1 MIYKTLKEHLRVRGQ
16 KWREVGEMFEANPAA
31 VRTKELLKRGFIE
44 PVNGLET
51 KDAEKVEDKIC
62 FDDWETNGG
71 TSELA
76 KVLIAPEDYVE
87 DDKKYFTYDE
97 ACAIEKKLNNGWRLP
112 TRQEWVLICE
122 EFGTKG
128 GVYDVD
134 TLMKNLGLE
143 KNGLLYSG
151 DDEPSYAGNYGNYWS
166 STPVPSNS
174 SYAYTLYFYGTNY
187 INPSSSWYRYLG
199 FSVRLVKELQND

>member
-51 KDAEKVEDKIC
+51 KDAEKVEDKVC
-62 FDDWETNGG
+62 FDDWEANGG

-87 DDKKYFTYDE
+87 GDKKHFTWDE
-97 ACAIEKKLNNGWRLP
+97 ACEIEKKLNNGWRLP
-112 TRQEWVLICE
+112 TRKEWALICE
-122 EFGTKG
+122 EFGTKD
-128 GVYDVD
+128 GVYDVE

-143 KNGLLYSG
+143 KNGVLYAG
-151 DDEPSYAGNYGNYWS
+151 DDEPSYVGDCGRYWS

-174 SYAYTLYFYGTNY
+174 SYAYYPYFYGTSLIY
-187 INPSSSWYRYLG
+187 PSYSSSRQYG
-199 FSVRLVKELQND
+199 FSVRLVKDLES